1 MRRKIVFSLLFI
13 ATMVLAVNAVSV
25 TTAQNSNAK
34 IAIVYSTGGLGDQSF
49 NDAAFAGKERAEAD
63 FPGITVQQVEPE
75 TVTEINTAI
84 ENFANDGSFDLI
96 IAIGF
101 SAADGVNASAVAH
114 PNQKFMIVDSVVDQP
129 NVASVTFKEHE
140 GSFLVGAMA
149 AMVTKTNKTAFL
161 GGLDIPLINKFRY
174 GFEQGVKYIN
184 PNVEVLVAYSP
195 DPSKPFSDQAG
206 GQTVANGFIDQGAD
220 VIYAAAGGTGLG
232 VFDAVADQEK
242 GEVYAIGVDSNQ
254 DHLKPGYILTS
265 MIKRVDVAVY
275 TQIQAIVDGTWTASI
290 KELGLKEDG
299 VDISPMNYT
308 QTERDTLYANDKT
321 RFQIVQDI
329 KLAIINGSIVVSPDG
344 VPEDLGT
351 YPVNF
356 YNIGGEATGENP
368 LSISLLPFGIATI
381 VTAVVFK
388 KRRK

>member
-1 MRRKIVFSLLFI
+1 MKRNLAFSLLFI
-13 ATMVLAVNAVSV
+13 AIMVFAANAVSL
-25 TTAQNSNAK
+25 TTAQNANAK

-49 NDAAFAGKERAEAD
+49 NDAAFAGKERAETD

-84 ENFANDGSFDLI
+84 ENFASDGSFDLI

-114 PNQKFMIVDSVVDQP
+114 PSQKFMIVDSVVDQP

-149 AMVTKTNKTAFL
+149 AMVTKTNKTGFL

-184 PNVEVLVAYSP
+184 PNAEVLVAYSP

-206 GQTVANGFIDQGAD
+206 GQTVANGFIEQGAD

-232 VFDAVADQEK
+232 VFDAVAEHDQ

-265 MIKRVDVAVY
+265 MIKKVDVAVY
-275 TQIQAIVDGTWTASI
+275 TQIEAIVDGTWSATI
-290 KELGLKEDG
+290 NELGLKEDG
-299 VDISPMNYT
+299 VDISPMNFT

-321 RFQIVQDI
+321 RFEIVQDI
-329 KLAIINGSIVVSPDG
+329 KQAIINGSLTVSPDS
-344 VPEDLGT
+344 VPTDLGT

-356 YNIGGEATGENP
+356 YNIGEANTDENP

-381 VTAVVFK
+381 VTAVVLN
-388 KRRK
+388 RRRR

>member
-1 MRRKIVFSLLFI
+1 
-13 ATMVLAVNAVSV
+13 MVLAVNAVSV